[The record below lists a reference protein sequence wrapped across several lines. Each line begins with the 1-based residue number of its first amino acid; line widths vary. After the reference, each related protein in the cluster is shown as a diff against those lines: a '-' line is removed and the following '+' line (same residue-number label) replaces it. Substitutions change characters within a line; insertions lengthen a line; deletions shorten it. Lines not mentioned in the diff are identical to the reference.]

1 MSNFGALTDH
11 FGLASSDLVL
21 VNSSETLV
29 EQSRADAQ
37 DENGD
42 IAASTFFGNTT
53 QDMREIS
60 CTYALKTGT
69 LNINTIKLGATAAA
83 PTVLRESVEV
93 TTSNTEFPQITVS
106 GRKNIVQISAPS
118 GKLNTFTLPS
128 KSLSG
133 IKAAQ
138 VIFCTTGAGC
148 KLTGSSLSANVE
160 VAQQDNGLGEPIAH
174 GVSGGVGTFGAD
186 FVRIT
191 SAPSW
196 TIDTTDNTDYGI
208 TQTQAPGAEEGQA
221 AYHTA
226 SGAGAFTI
234 IRDLVP

>member
-1 MSNFGALTDH
+1 MSSFGALTDH

-21 VNSSETLV
+21 VNSSETIV
-29 EQSRADAQ
+29 EKSRADAM

-42 IAASTFFGNTT
+42 IAATTYFGNNT

-60 CTYALKTGT
+60 CTYALKSGT

-83 PTVLRESVEV
+83 PTLLRESIEV
-93 TTSNTEFPQITVS
+93 NTSNSEFPQITVS
-106 GRKNIVQISAPS
+106 GRKNILAMTAPS

-128 KSLSG
+128 LLLSG
-133 IKAAQ
+133 TKYAQ
-138 VIFCTTGAGC
+138 LIFCAVGAGC
-148 KLTGSSLSANVE
+148 KITGSSLSANIE

-174 GVSGGVGTFGAD
+174 GVSGGQGTFSAE

-191 SAPSW
+191 AAPSW
-196 TIDTTDNTDYGI
+196 TIITGGNTAFGI
-208 TQTQAPGAEEGQA
+208 TETQPPGQEQGQA

-226 SGAGAFTI
+226 SGNGAFSI
-234 IRDLVP
+234 SRDSVS